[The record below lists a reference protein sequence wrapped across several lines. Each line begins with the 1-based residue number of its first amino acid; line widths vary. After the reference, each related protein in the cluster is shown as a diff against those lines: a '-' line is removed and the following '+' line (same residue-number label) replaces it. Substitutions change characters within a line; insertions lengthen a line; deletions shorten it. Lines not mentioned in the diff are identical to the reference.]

1 MAREPWHYLK
11 KKNSTDGKRKT
22 MSSISKAMEKLIANS
37 SVLRTMFEEGKQ
49 MAVKY
54 GRENVFDFSLGNPST
69 PTPPEFNDA
78 VRQVLDE
85 NDSFSLHS
93 YMSNAGYE
101 ETRQAIADNLN
112 ERFGSNYAYKD
123 ITMTVGAA
131 NAIVAAI
138 KVLTDPGDEVVVFAP
153 YFLEYG
159 NYISNFGAVTKVVPA
174 NPPTFIPDP
183 DELRNTLSEKT
194 KAVII
199 NNPNNPTGVVYDD
212 GAIKM
217 IASVMEEA
225 QKKYGH
231 SIYLITDE
239 PYREIVYDGV
249 QVPFI
254 AGYYRNTLM
263 AYSFSKAMSVPGERI
278 GYLAVSPD
286 ADESDRISTGLGVA
300 IRVIGCVNA
309 PSLQQKTIIKVLD
322 KFTDVS
328 IYDTNRKILM
338 AGLDKAGLEYV
349 RPDGTF
355 YLFVKTPTE
364 DDREFSERAKD
375 KYHML
380 LSPGSAFCCPGYVRI
395 AYCVARDT
403 IERALPLFEQLAEE
417 YR

>member
-1 MAREPWHYLK
+1 
-11 KKNSTDGKRKT
+11 
-22 MSSISKAMEKLIANS
+22 MSSISKAMEKLMANS

-54 GRENVFDFSLGNPST
+54 GRENLFDFSLGNPST

-78 VRQVLDE
+78 IRQVLDE

-112 ERFGSNYAYKD
+112 ERFGSHYGYKD

-131 NAIVAAI
+131 NAIVATI

-183 DELRNTLSEKT
+183 EAFRNTLSERT

-199 NNPNNPTGVVYDD
+199 NNPNNPTGIVYDED
-212 GAIKM
+212 AIKM
-217 IASVMEEA
+217 IASVLEEA
-225 QKKYGH
+225 QKEYGH

-286 ADESDRISTGLGVA
+286 ADEADRISTGLGVA

-364 DDREFSERAKD
+364 DDREFSDRAKN

-380 LSPGSAFCCPGYVRI
+380 LSPGSAFCCPGYIRI